1 MAANPIE
8 AEHGRDEPA
17 DGGQEGEGLVG
28 LEGAAVVAA
37 EADAAPVE
45 GVTAAAV
52 EPVHHQA
59 EGGEPAGRD
68 DEVDGPVD
76 EAAGEGE
83 QPEEGEQDGQPG
95 DDLGVDEAAQGPGR
109 LSFVGVQVVS
119 GYTCDDARKDQL
131 QRGSASSLEY
141 GLSGVRIGP
150 YLRQAQYHGNEIG
163 QDHGDGRL
171 VGNRLALKLEDV
183 YKSIEHC

>member
-8 AEHGRDEPA
+8 AEHGRDKPA
-17 DGGQEGEGLVG
+17 DGGQEREGLVG
-28 LEGAAVVAA
+28 LEGAAVVAV

-52 EPVHHQA
+52 EPVHQQT
-59 EGGEPAGRD
+59 EDGEPAGRD

-83 QPEEGEQDGQPG
+83 QPKEGEQDGQPS
-95 DDLGVDEAAQGPGR
+95 DHLGVDEAPQGPGR
-109 LSFVGVQVVS
+109 LSSVGVQVVS
-119 GYTCDDARKDQL
+119 GYTCDDGREDQL
-131 QRGSASSLEY
+131 QRGSASSFEC
-141 GLSGVRIGP
+141 GLSGCRVKP
-150 YLRQAQYHGNEIG
+150 YLRQAEYHGDEIG
-163 QDHGDGRL
+163 QDHGDGWL
-171 VGNRLALKLEDV
+171 VGNRLALRLEGG